1 MAKDKKKKEGVEEIV
16 SPTRLMIR
24 RFKKNRLAM
33 IGLGIFLALVLVIL
47 ITKIYVEVT
56 HYDLANIDI
65 TKSYEAP
72 SWENPFGTD
81 RSGRNAL
88 PRVLLGGYISL
99 QVGVIATL
107 IAVTLGVIIGGI
119 SGFYGGKIDMV
130 LMRITEIVSSF
141 PFIPLAIT
149 VSVLFMNVPDT
160 QRLYVMV
167 FIIGILRWTG
177 LARMIRGQILSL
189 REQEFMLACRALGIR
204 NSKQIIRHLIPNTV
218 AYIIV
223 NATTTFANAILSES
237 TLAYLGLSIN
247 EPLATWGGLLSKA
260 SSSTVMKNYWWLWV
274 FPGVLLF
281 LLIMSINLIGEGLRD
296 AVDPKAEVKFRTQK
310 SEKEDKKKLLK
321 AKQDEAAEVTA

>member
-1 MAKDKKKKEGVEEIV
+1 MAKNKEKKQEGVEEIV
-16 SPTRLMIR
+16 SPTRLMMR
-24 RFKKNRLAM
+24 RFRKNKLAM
-33 IGLGIFLALVLVIL
+33 IGLTIFLVLVVVIC
-47 ITKIYVEVT
+47 ITKIYVELT
-56 HYDLANIDI
+56 NYDLANIDSS
-65 TKSYEAP
+65 KKYLSP
-72 SWENPFGTD
+72 SLMYPFGTD
-81 RSGRNAL
+81 KTGRNYF
-88 PRVLLGGYISL
+88 PRVLLGGFISL

-107 IAVTLGVIIGGI
+107 IAVTIGVIVGGI
-119 SGFYGGKIDMV
+119 SGFYGGKVDMV

-149 VSVLFMNVPDT
+149 VSVLFINVPDQ

-189 REQEFMLACRALGIR
+189 REQEFMLACRALGIK
-204 NSKQIIRHLIPNTV
+204 NSKQIMRHLIPNTV

-237 TLAYLGLSIN
+237 TLAYLGLSVN

-260 SSSTVMKNYWWLWV
+260 SSSTIMKNYWWMWV
-274 FPGVLLF
+274 FPGILLF
-281 LLIMSINLIGEGLRD
+281 LMIMSINLIGEGLRD

-310 SEKEDKKKLLK
+310 SEKKKLFGKKKT
-321 AKQDEAAEVTA
+321 AEVKA